1 VKSHGTGQFTPGQLK
16 HLGERVVIEP
26 GVLIFHPE
34 NVSIGDDVYVGHG
47 AMLKGYYKNEM
58 VIGRGTW
65 IGQGCFFHSAGGIRI
80 GANVGVGPQ
89 VKIFTS
95 WHIEEGRGKP
105 ILHSKIEFAPVMVE
119 DDVDLGI
126 GTTVMPGVTIGR
138 GAQIGAGAV
147 ITRDVPAYEVWIG
160 VPARKLRDRP

>member
-1 VKSHGTGQFTPGQLK
+1 VKSHGTGQFTPEQLK

-105 ILHSKIEFAPVMVE
+105 ILHSKIEFAPVVVE

>member
-1 VKSHGTGQFTPGQLK
+1 MKSHGTGLFTPEQLK
-16 HLGERVVIEP
+16 HLGKRVVIEP

-34 NVSIGDDVYVGHG
+34 NVSIDDDVYVGHG
-47 AMLKGYYKNEM
+47 AMLKGYYRNEM

-95 WHIEEGRGKP
+95 WHIEEGRDKP
-105 ILHSKIEFAPVMVE
+105 ILHSKIEFAPVVVE

-147 ITRDVPAYEVWIG
+147 ITRDVPAYEVWLG

>member
-1 VKSHGTGQFTPGQLK
+1 MKSHGTGQFTPEQLK

>member
-1 VKSHGTGQFTPGQLK
+1 VKSHGTGQFTPEQLK